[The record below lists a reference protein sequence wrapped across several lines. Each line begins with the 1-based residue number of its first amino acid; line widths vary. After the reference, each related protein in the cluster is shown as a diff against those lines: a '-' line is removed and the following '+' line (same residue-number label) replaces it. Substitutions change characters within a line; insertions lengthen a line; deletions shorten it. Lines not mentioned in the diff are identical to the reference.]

1 MAANT
6 MNNFYVNMG
15 PTLAEKSKESWTPND
30 FFTNLNVVPFSFE
43 FVTVDIMIKVVK
55 SLPINKTSEDHNLS
69 TQSLRDSFLCIMIN
83 ECLRLSIMPK
93 KWKIGSITPIPKGKI
108 STNPGNWRPVPVL
121 SFPIKVIE
129 RVVNHQLVYHFEC
142 KSYLYLNQHGLRR
155 GLSTST
161 AVFEYV
167 QFLYDSYDSM
177 KSVAVQ

>member
-1 MAANT
+1 
-6 MNNFYVNMG
+6 MG
-15 PTLAEKSKESWTPND
+15 PTLAEKYKESWIPND

-69 TQSLRDSFLCIMIN
+69 TQSLRDSFLCIIVEFTHLIN

-121 SFPIKVIE
+121 SFPSKVIE
-129 RVVNHQLVYHFEC
+129 RVVNHQLVYYFE
-142 KSYLYLNQHGLRR
+142 
-155 GLSTST
+155 
-161 AVFEYV
+161 
-167 QFLYDSYDSM
+167 
-177 KSVAVQ
+177 